1 MIVSVRQE
9 GMLEFG
15 QKASVVRMIVGTVTV
30 MIAVAVMIVVT
41 VVLAFAVFVGMVV
54 MAVFVVTVMIVV
66 AVVFVLITVLA
77 VAVFMV
83 VFHGAAF
90 FQIVRNQVDCGN
102 DNYIVTL
109 QITVSII

>member
-1 MIVSVRQE
+1 MDFVGVIVSVRQE
-9 GMLEFG
+9 GMLELG
-15 QKASVVRMIVGTVTV
+15 QKASVVRMIVVAVTV
-30 MIAVAVMIVVT
+30 IAVA
-41 VVLAFAVFVGMVV
+41 
-54 MAVFVVTVMIVV
+54 VMIVV

-83 VFHGAAF
+83 VFHGVAF